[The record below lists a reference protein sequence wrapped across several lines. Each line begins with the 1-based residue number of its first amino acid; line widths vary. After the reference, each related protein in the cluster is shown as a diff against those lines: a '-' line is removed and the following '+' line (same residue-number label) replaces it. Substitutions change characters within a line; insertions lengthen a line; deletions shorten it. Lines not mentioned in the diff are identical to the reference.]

1 MSLAEERGPHGEL
14 YRWDFSPFMFKEYI
28 SYSVELEH
36 SFRLLF
42 GTSVEVARRALTTP
56 RQPMPWRR
64 DFADPLYLRR
74 VVEDSGEEV
83 FHMNIAKVPEIFN
96 GDGCLA
102 STTDPW
108 RLPLRKSA
116 LLRIQCQPC
125 VRLGAPSGEPP
136 GFGHLCRVYREDACT
151 LKMMIALECPARQ
164 TVFAQSLDVGTSP
177 ASPDDV
183 VSMGRP
189 QNCAAAASQ
198 GAPPAAAART
208 RAAAARTRAAEP
220 HLFHLSLTH
229 DDIEL
234 AAPLFRVEPSGCTA
248 RALGRGVTATG
259 GVMHATRPQVLR
271 VACSCADGPRLANV
285 TVTLALLEY
294 TSPVWSYLHMCSGGE
309 EPALA
314 ADGETARV

>member
-1 MSLAEERGPHGEL
+1 M
-14 YRWDFSPFMFKEYI
+14 
-28 SYSVELEH
+28 
-36 SFRLLF
+36 
-42 GTSVEVARRALTTP
+42 
-56 RQPMPWRR
+56 
-64 DFADPLYLRR
+64 
-74 VVEDSGEEV
+74 
-83 FHMNIAKVPEIFN
+83 PEIFN

-177 ASPDDV
+177 ASPADV

-198 GAPPAAAART
+198 GAPP
-208 RAAAARTRAAEP
+208 AAAARTRAAEP